1 MHFFCFYRHTHTY
14 TTGTQ
19 DREQDLRNELERARH
34 ELRIAKKQS
43 ESMNRNEDS
52 SKTVLTEQHLR
63 LRASEGRI
71 SALESSLEEEIAR
84 RTSAERDRTNLQ
96 RQLHDSEETCR
107 QLRNDLST
115 TRSQLRNLK
124 ESEVKMKTQ
133 LDQMRALF
141 VRVYVGV

>member
-1 MHFFCFYRHTHTY
+1 
-14 TTGTQ
+14 
-19 DREQDLRNELERARH
+19 
-34 ELRIAKKQS
+34 
-43 ESMNRNEDS
+43 MNRNEDS